1 VSTTDGPRE
10 PGGDASQRREYRP
23 GSLDDFDR
31 LYRDSRERVLR
42 LLMGILGDAS
52 AAEDCL
58 QETFVRALRIWSRWR
73 PDDPA
78 EAWLSRIAMKVAVPY
93 RRRERLHALGERVR
107 RIGSLKEATPLD
119 DGAWSSDLLAAL
131 RRLPPNDAA
140 IIVLRFGHG
149 YANREIATAL
159 GEDEAA
165 VASHLEAAKARLLIE
180 LGGKAPVAPGF
191 ETFEMDNGGS

>member
-1 VSTTDGPRE
+1 MSTTDGPTE
-10 PGGDASQRREYRP
+10 PGGDAFRRRDYQP

-31 LYRDSRERVLR
+31 LYRDSRERMLR
-42 LLMGILGDAS
+42 LLIGILGDAS

-78 EAWLSRIAMKVAVPY
+78 EAWLARIAMKVAIPY
-93 RRRERLHALGERVR
+93 RRRERLHAMGERVR
-107 RIGSLKEATPLD
+107 RFGREATPPD
-119 DGAWSSDLLAAL
+119 DGAWSSGLLAAL

-149 YANREIATAL
+149 YANRDIATAL
-159 GEDEAA
+159 GEDEAT

-180 LGGKAPVAPGF
+180 LGGKAPAAPGF
-191 ETFEMDNGGS
+191 KSFEMDKGKS

>member
-1 VSTTDGPRE
+1 MTRTEGPGE
-10 PGGDASQRREYRP
+10 PGGNARRDYRP
-23 GSLDDFDR
+23 GSVDDFDR

-42 LLMGILGDAS
+42 MLIGVLGDAS

-58 QETFVRALRIWSRWR
+58 QETFVRALRIWPRWR
-73 PDDPA
+73 PNDPA
-78 EAWLSRIAMKVAVPY
+78 EAWLMRIALKVAVPY
-93 RRRERLHALGERVR
+93 RRRERLHAMGDRVR
-107 RIGSLKEATPLD
+107 RFGSVKDATPLD
-119 DGAWSSDLLAAL
+119 DGAWSSSLLAAL

-165 VASHLEAAKARLLIE
+165 VTAHLEAAKARLLVE
-180 LGGKAPVAPGF
+180 LGGKAPAAPGF
-191 ETFEMDNGGS
+191 ESFTMDNGKS